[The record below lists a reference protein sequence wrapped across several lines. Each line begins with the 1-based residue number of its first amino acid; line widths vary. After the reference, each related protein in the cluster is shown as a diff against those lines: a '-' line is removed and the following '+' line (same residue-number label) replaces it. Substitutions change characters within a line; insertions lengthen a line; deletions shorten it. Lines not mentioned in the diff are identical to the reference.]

1 MGSPTHATGDNNEHV
16 SNEPR
21 STPGNSAE
29 PLPERDRRHEPAEED
44 ARGSGSP
51 ERSGNSLEEHGRSAL
66 EEHGDNARNPG
77 YQPGLFPRE
86 VANGNFSYH
95 HTGPIP
101 DPMTL
106 RGYEDIL
113 PGAADRVISMA
124 EGDQET
130 VNEVRKRSVKAEAFA
145 TIATSIAIPTVQIL
159 SLAGS
164 IWLTS
169 DGKTAGSLL
178 AAVPFL
184 GITVSQLSIVFRR
197 RKDEVD

>member
-1 MGSPTHATGDNNEHV
+1 
-16 SNEPR
+16 
-21 STPGNSAE
+21 
-29 PLPERDRRHEPAEED
+29 
-44 ARGSGSP
+44 
-51 ERSGNSLEEHGRSAL
+51 
-66 EEHGDNARNPG
+66 
-77 YQPGLFPRE
+77 
-86 VANGNFSYH
+86 
-95 HTGPIP
+95 
-101 DPMTL
+101 MTL

-164 IWLTS
+164 IWLTI